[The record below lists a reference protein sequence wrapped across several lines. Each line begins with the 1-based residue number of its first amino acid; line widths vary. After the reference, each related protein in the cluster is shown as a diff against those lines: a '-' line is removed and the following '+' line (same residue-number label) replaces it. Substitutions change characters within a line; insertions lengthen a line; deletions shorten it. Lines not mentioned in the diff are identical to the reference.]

1 MATMHINGLTYT
13 GKNITVSNGRVVIDG
28 KDVTPDTKQISIAV
42 DGNVGTLK
50 VDQCDKV
57 AVNGSCE
64 KVETM
69 SGAVECGPVNGG
81 VKTMSGDVKCGRVVG
96 DVTTMFGDV
105 DCGIVC
111 GSARSTSG
119 DVDYRTIA
127 GDSEFMKFVAEK
139 APQLLEEFE
148 LEKSKA

>member
-1 MATMHINGLTYT
+1 MATMHINGVTYT

-28 KDVTPDTKQISIAV
+28 KDVTPNTKQINIAV
-42 DGNVGTLK
+42 DGNVDNLK
-50 VDQCDKV
+50 VDQCNKV
-57 AVNGSCE
+57 VVNGSCE

-69 SGAVECGPVNGG
+69 SGDVECGPVNSY

-96 DVTTMFGDV
+96 DVTTMSGDV
-105 DCGIVC
+105 DCGIV
-111 GSARSTSG
+111 GGAVQSTSG
-119 DVDYRTIA
+119 DVDYKKV
-127 GDSEFMKFVAEK
+127 GSDEEFMKFVAEK